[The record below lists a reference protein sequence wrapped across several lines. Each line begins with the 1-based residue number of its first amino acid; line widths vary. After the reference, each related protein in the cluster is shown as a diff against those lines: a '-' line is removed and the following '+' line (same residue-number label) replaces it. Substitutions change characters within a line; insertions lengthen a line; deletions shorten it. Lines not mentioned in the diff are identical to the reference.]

1 MHATSTDL
9 LIRTRTAFKTWRSS
23 HAGRRRIPDH
33 LWNAALALLSHYS
46 LTRIC
51 RELRLS
57 PKQLRQRQLSAATP
71 LVHKAA
77 SGLQF
82 VEMRVTDLGS
92 GPSTFKAV
100 ANSPRHPAELGMRL
114 IFERID
120 GSRLTLCLAAAD
132 WSQLTMLCANF
143 MRER

>member
-1 MHATSTDL
+1 MQATSTDP
-9 LIRTRTAFKTWRSS
+9 LIRTRTAFETWRSS

-57 PKQLRQRQLSAATP
+57 PKQLRQRQLSAARP
-71 LVHKAA
+71 LVPEAA

-82 VEMRVTDLGS
+82 VEMRATDLGS

-100 ANSPRHPAELGMRL
+100 ANSPRHTAEPGLRL
-114 IFERID
+114 IFERAD
-120 GSRLTLCLAAAD
+120 GSRLTLCLPASDSTPIAAICE
-132 WSQLTMLCANF
+132 TF